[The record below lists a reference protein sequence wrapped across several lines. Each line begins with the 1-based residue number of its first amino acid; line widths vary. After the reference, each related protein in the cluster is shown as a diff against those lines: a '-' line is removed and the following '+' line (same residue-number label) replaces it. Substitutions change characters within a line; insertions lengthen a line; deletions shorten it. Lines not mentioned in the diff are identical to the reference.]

1 MDLLSVINKT
11 SRPTKRAIFFA
22 VDLSL
27 VVVAMAVGLVM
38 QNNVKTA
45 KEMVLNTPVF
55 LPLLLVVGVALI
67 LLLRLHRIKVSG
79 FDTSTVERI
88 ALVAAGLGLASAV
101 LNYLF
106 DFGMIPMTP
115 VAIAAAFFVGSVLI
129 RVGVWKLIVSLQNR
143 NLGRIPVAIYGAGAS
158 GTQMGFALRQSTEF
172 RPVFFID
179 DNPSLNGLVVGGLP
193 VYAPNALDD
202 QIRKHR
208 IQRVLLTMPSVSR
221 KDQQKIV
228 KTLSHLNVEVLILP
242 SYPDMILDEAP
253 KDALEPFN
261 SDQVLGRAMVKLDS
275 PEISGAYTGKVVMV
289 SGAGG
294 SIGAELCRQLVE
306 CAPRKIV
313 LFETSEFNLYRIDQE
328 LTTGTTSARTKI
340 VARLGSVTN
349 DDRVREVITAEGVEI
364 ILHAAAYKH
373 VPLVEMNEV
382 EGLHNNV
389 IGTAVVAKAA
399 MDLNVERF
407 ILVST
412 DKAVRPTNI
421 MGASKRMAE
430 LTIQDLQT
438 RSKNT
443 LFSMVRFGNVID
455 SSGSVLPLFQKQL
468 LQGGPL
474 TVTHP
479 EVTRFFM
486 TIPEAS
492 SLVLLAGAYS
502 KGGEVFV
509 LDMGKPRKVMDIARQ
524 VIELSGLAVKDS
536 ATGKGDIGIKIIG
549 LRPGEK
555 LYEEFL
561 IDEKSL
567 CSTPHPKIFRAQ
579 EAFLSSS
586 QTAEMLDDLRLAIKR
601 ADPTALRALTGR
613 NVKGYSQQAH
623 D

>member
-1 MDLLSVINKT
+1 MDLLGVINKM
-11 SRPTKRAIFFA
+11 SRPAKRAVFFA
-22 VDLSL
+22 VDLTL
-27 VVVAMAVGLVM
+27 VAVALAVGLAM
-38 QNNVKTA
+38 QSNVGTA
-45 KEMVLNTPVF
+45 THMALAAPLF
-55 LPLLLVVGVALI
+55 LPMLLAVGVALI
-67 LLLRLHRIKVSG
+67 LLFRLPRIKVSG

-88 ALVAAGLGLASAV
+88 ALVAVGLGLASAL
-101 LNYLF
+101 LNFLIG
-106 DFGMIPMTP
+106 FGLNPMTP
-115 VAIAAAFFVGSVLI
+115 VAIAAAFFVSSVLI

-143 NLGRIPVAIYGAGAS
+143 KLGRIPVAIYGAGAS
-158 GTQMGFALRQSTEF
+158 GTQMGFALRQSHEF
-172 RPVFFID
+172 RPVFFVD
-179 DNPSLNGLVVGGLP
+179 DNPSLGGLVVGGLP
-193 VYAPNALDD
+193 VYAPDNLDD
-202 QIRKHR
+202 LIRKHH
-208 IQRVLLTMPSVSR
+208 IQRLLLAMPSVSL
-221 KDQQKIV
+221 KDQRKIV
-228 KTLSHLNVEVLILP
+228 KNLSHLPVELLILP
-242 SYPDMILDEAP
+242 SYPDIILGKVSKNP
-253 KDALEPFN
+253 LEPFN
-261 SDQVLGRAMVKLDS
+261 PDQVLGRAMVKLDS

-289 SGAGG
+289 TGAGG
-294 SIGAELCRQLVE
+294 SIGAELCRQLSE

-328 LTTGTTSARTKI
+328 LATGTALAKTNI

-349 DDRVREVITAEGVEI
+349 ADRVREVIAAEGVEI

-382 EGLHNNV
+382 EGVHNNV
-389 IGTAVVAKAA
+389 IGTAVVASAA
-399 MDLNVERF
+399 MELDVERF

-438 RSKNT
+438 RSKKT

-479 EVTRFFM
+479 EVVRFFM

-509 LDMGKPRKVMDIARQ
+509 LDMGKPRKIMDIARQ
-524 VIELSGLAVKDS
+524 VIELSGATLKDPT
-536 ATGKGDIGIKIIG
+536 TGKGDIGIEIIG

-561 IDEKSL
+561 LDEKSL
-567 CSTPHPKIFRAQ
+567 CATPHPKIFRAQ
-579 EAFLSSS
+579 EAFLSPS
-586 QTAEMLDDLRLAIKR
+586 QTAAMLHDLRLAIKH
-601 ADPTALRALTGR
+601 ADPAALRALTSR
-613 NVKGYSQQAH
+613 NVKGYSRQAH
-623 D
+623 E